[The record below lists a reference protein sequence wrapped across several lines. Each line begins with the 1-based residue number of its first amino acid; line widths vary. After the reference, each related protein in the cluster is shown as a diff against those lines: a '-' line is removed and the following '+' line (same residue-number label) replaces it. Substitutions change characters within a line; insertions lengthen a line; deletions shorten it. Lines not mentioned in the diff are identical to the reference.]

1 MNTTRKSIL
10 PAATLLLL
18 PALTGCLVMG
28 YSTRGGLYIWPGS
41 IILTLLALVL
51 YYLTR
56 RR

>member
-1 MNTTRKSIL
+1 MNYLRTTPFL
-10 PAATLLLL
+10 VVTLLLCI
-18 PALTGCLVMG
+18 PLTGCLVMG

-41 IILTLLALVL
+41 IILTLIAFAL